1 MDQKTTE
8 YIDILRSLLPG
19 GIAFQLTETML
30 DKYTIDANKSIRDF
44 LVVNSIFD
52 FDELSKGDREYLNAQ
67 LFYRGNLILR
77 NVSLFRP
84 NAKPDKPGDPRLWV
98 ANLNKNVNANDWI
111 YFAFKNDIF
120 YVIPIERTNE
130 FIKQVKNLFDPLTYT
145 VSAGLKNLIG
155 KQLITDDFV
164 AVFELV
170 KNSFDA
176 HASKVDIIFENT
188 TLAEAK
194 IIIKDD
200 GKGMNFEDLR
210 NKWLFVGYSAKKD
223 GTEDEDYRYSLG
235 VKRVFAGAKGV
246 GRFSCDKL
254 GSKLKLITRKDEDN
268 SKTEVLYTDWKKFE
282 ENPKA
287 RFEDIGL
294 MHESIAGNTEE
305 FDHGTQLEISN
316 LEDTWSR
323 QDMLNL
329 KFSLEKLILPT
340 LGTNSNLIDSQRKS
354 FQINIVAESELDE
367 DSVFDES
374 IIEEYYKKVN
384 GPIKNLIFEALELKT
399 TSIEVSIS
407 EDGKEISTTLIDR
420 GEDIYRIT
428 ESNTFDLHNI
438 YFKVYHLNQSAK
450 LTFARRMGFPVYKYG
465 HVAVYKNGFRIYPFG
480 DVEEDNFGVEI
491 RKSQK
496 EWSRLG
502 TRSIAGRI
510 EINGVN
516 SEFIESTS
524 RDAGFIK
531 NEAYKQLKEF
541 YFFILERFEKYVVDV
556 IRWGKNIEPNDLES
570 GVANEKMLDLIS
582 DITGSD
588 SIIKLWYNERL
599 VDILASKQENS
610 AKVLLLN
617 LQKAI
622 EQTGAQ
628 EYLSDIRLAQQR
640 LVELEKITAQAEEIA
655 IDAKISVEEAKR
667 ALEFEQQKN
676 KYLLSI
682 DRNISDDAR
691 SLIHNVK
698 IVTQKIHSNI
708 EILSNKIREG
718 ELGKEELLE
727 RLGSIRT
734 NADKAYRMSRLI
746 TKADFRNSQEKVT
759 VEIAS
764 YIDEYVHEYLSL
776 FEERPIKLEVFKKDA
791 SLFRKVSLLDLSIV
805 IDNLISNSE
814 KKGAN
819 IIRIDFTNNFNNQLE
834 MIFSDNGNGL
844 SQNFLNNPDVIF
856 ELGITD
862 TDGGS
867 GIGLHTVRSVL
878 KDNYATIEF
887 LANGK
892 ILKGASFKI
901 LFS

>member
-8 YIDILRSLLPG
+8 YIEILRSLLPG

-30 DKYTIDANKSIRDF
+30 EKSIIDANKSIRDF
-44 LVVNSIFD
+44 LIDNSIFD
-52 FDELSKGDREYLNAQ
+52 FDELSKGDKEYINAQ

-77 NVSLFRP
+77 DVSLIRP
-84 NAKPDKPGDPRLWV
+84 NAKPDRPGDPRIWV
-98 ANLNKNVNANDWI
+98 SNLNKNTNANDWI
-111 YFAFKNDIF
+111 YFAFKDDIF

-130 FIKQVKNLFDPLTYT
+130 FIQQVKNIFDPLTYT

-155 KQLITDDFV
+155 KQLITDNLV

-176 HASKVDIIFENT
+176 YATKVDIIFKNVN
-188 TLAEAK
+188 LDEAK

-200 GKGMNFEDLR
+200 GKGMNFEDLK

-223 GTEDEDYRYSLG
+223 GTEDEDYRHSLG

-254 GSKLKLITRKDEDN
+254 GSKLKLITRKDEEN
-268 SKTEVLYTDWKKFE
+268 SKTEILYTDWKKFE

-294 MHESIAGNTEE
+294 RHETIVGDNYLFEY
-305 FDHGTQLEISN
+305 GTQLEISN
-316 LEDTWSR
+316 LEDIWTR
-323 QDMLNL
+323 QDILNL
-329 KFSLEKLILPT
+329 KFSLEKLILPS
-340 LGTNSNLIDSQRKS
+340 LGNNNSLIDPQRKN
-354 FQINIVAESELDE
+354 FQIEIIAQDELPE
-367 DSVFDES
+367 DSAYDEN
-374 IIEEYYKKVN
+374 IIEEYYKRVN
-384 GPIKNLIFEALELKT
+384 GLVKNLIFETLEIKT
-399 TSIEVSIS
+399 TSIEVVIS
-407 EDGKEISTTLIDR
+407 EDGREISTSLVDR
-420 GEDIYRIT
+420 GEDIYKIT
-428 ESNTFDLHNI
+428 ESNTFNLHDI
-438 YFKVYHLNQSAK
+438 YLKVYHLNQSAK
-450 LTFARRMGFPVYKYG
+450 VTFTRRMGFPVYKYG

-496 EWSRLG
+496 EWSHLG

-510 EINGVN
+510 EINGAN
-516 SEFIESTS
+516 PEFIESTS

-531 NEAYKQLKEF
+531 NEAYKQLKDF
-541 YFFILERFEKYVVDV
+541 YFFILDRFEKYVVDV
-556 IRWGKNIEPNDLES
+556 IRWGKNIEPNDLEPS
-570 GVANEKMLDLIS
+570 VNNEKMLDLIS

-588 SIIKLWYNERL
+588 SIIKLWYNEKL
-599 VDILASKQENS
+599 VDILASKQEYS
-610 AKVLLLN
+610 AKTLLLN
-617 LQKAI
+617 LQKAV

-628 EYLSDIRLAQQR
+628 EYMSDIRLAQQR
-640 LVELEKITAQAEEIA
+640 LIELEKVTEQAEEIA
-655 IDAKISVEEAKR
+655 SDAKISVEEARK

-682 DRNISDDAR
+682 DRNLSDDAR

-708 EILSNKIREG
+708 EILSTKIREG
-718 ELGKEELLE
+718 ELDKQELLE

-746 TKADFRNSQEKVT
+746 TKADFRSSQEKRT

-776 FEERPIKLEVFKKDA
+776 FEDRPIKLEVFKKGA

-814 KKGAN
+814 KKKAN
-819 IIRIDFTNNFNNQLE
+819 IIRIDFANISSNQLE
-834 MIFSDNGNGL
+834 MIFSDNGEGL
-844 SQNFLNNPDVIF
+844 SKSFLSKPDIIF

-862 TDGGS
+862 TDGS

-878 KDNYATIEF
+878 KDNDATIEF
-887 LANGK
+887 VGNNK
-892 ILKGASFKI
+892 ILNGASFRI
-901 LFS
+901 LFN